1 MICDNYAI
9 GDTNRVE
16 ETCKTDWMESLAA
29 IVATIY
35 AALVLISIANV
46 IVAVL
51 ARRGKFKF
59 WIAIAMNTLTGLV
72 AAWGVT
78 ATLALGLVP
87 LIGLVIGSIILTWPK
102 KKS

>member
-1 MICDNYAI
+1 
-9 GDTNRVE
+9 
-16 ETCKTDWMESLAA
+16 MESLAA

-35 AALVLISIANV
+35 VALILLSIANV

-51 ARRGKFKF
+51 ARRGKFRF
-59 WIAIAMNTLTGLV
+59 WVGIAMNTLTGLV
-72 AAWGVT
+72 AAWGVS

-87 LIGLVIGSIILTWPK
+87 LLGLVVGSIVLTWPK

>member
-1 MICDNYAI
+1 
-9 GDTNRVE
+9 
-16 ETCKTDWMESLAA
+16 MESLAA

-35 AALVLISIANV
+35 VALILLSIANV

-51 ARRGKFKF
+51 ARRGRFKF
-59 WIAIAMNTLTGLV
+59 WVGIAMNTLTGLV
-72 AAWGVT
+72 AAWAVT

-87 LIGLVIGSIILTWPK
+87 LLGLVAGSIVLTWPK

>member
-1 MICDNYAI
+1 
-9 GDTNRVE
+9 
-16 ETCKTDWMESLAA
+16 MESLAA

-35 AALVLISIANV
+35 VALILLSIANV

-51 ARRGKFKF
+51 ARRGRFKF
-59 WIAIAMNTLTGLV
+59 WVGLAMNTLTGLV
-72 AAWGVT
+72 AAWAVT

-87 LIGLVIGSIILTWPK
+87 LLGLVAGSIVLTWPK

>member
-1 MICDNYAI
+1 
-9 GDTNRVE
+9 
-16 ETCKTDWMESLAA
+16 MESLAA

-35 AALVLISIANV
+35 VALILLSIANV

-59 WIAIAMNTLTGLV
+59 WLGIAMNTVTGLV
-72 AAWGVT
+72 AAWAVT

-87 LIGLVIGSIILTWPK
+87 LLGLVVGSIVLTWPRK
-102 KKS
+102 KN

>member
-1 MICDNYAI
+1 
-9 GDTNRVE
+9 
-16 ETCKTDWMESLAA
+16 MESLAA

-35 AALVLISIANV
+35 VALILLSIANV

-51 ARRGKFKF
+51 ARRGRLKF
-59 WIAIAMNTLTGLV
+59 WVGIAMNTLTGLV
-72 AAWGVT
+72 AAWAVT

-87 LIGLVIGSIILTWPK
+87 LLGLVAGSIVLTWPK

>member
-1 MICDNYAI
+1 
-9 GDTNRVE
+9 
-16 ETCKTDWMESLAA
+16 MESLAA

-35 AALVLISIANV
+35 VALILLSIANV

-51 ARRGKFKF
+51 ARRGRFKF
-59 WIAIAMNTLTGLV
+59 WVGIAMNTLTGLV
-72 AAWGVT
+72 AAWAVT

-87 LIGLVIGSIILTWPK
+87 LLGLLAGSIVLTWPK

>member
-1 MICDNYAI
+1 
-9 GDTNRVE
+9 
-16 ETCKTDWMESLAA
+16 MESLAA

-35 AALVLISIANV
+35 VALILLSVANV

-51 ARRGKFKF
+51 ARRGKFRF
-59 WIAIAMNTLTGLV
+59 WVGIAMNTLTGLV
-72 AAWGVT
+72 AAWAVT

-87 LIGLVIGSIILTWPK
+87 LLGLVVGSIVLTWPK

>member
-1 MICDNYAI
+1 
-9 GDTNRVE
+9 
-16 ETCKTDWMESLAA
+16 MEYLAA

-35 AALVLISIANV
+35 VALILLSIANV

-51 ARRGKFKF
+51 ARRGRFKF
-59 WIAIAMNTLTGLV
+59 WVGIAMNTLTGLV
-72 AAWGVT
+72 AAWAVT

-87 LIGLVIGSIILTWPK
+87 LLGLVAGSIVITWPK

>member
-1 MICDNYAI
+1 
-9 GDTNRVE
+9 
-16 ETCKTDWMESLAA
+16 MESLAA

-35 AALVLISIANV
+35 VALILLSIANV

-51 ARRGKFKF
+51 ARRGRFKF
-59 WIAIAMNTLTGLV
+59 WVGIAMNTLTWLV
-72 AAWGVT
+72 AAWAVT

-87 LIGLVIGSIILTWPK
+87 LLGLVAGSIVLTWPK

>member
-1 MICDNYAI
+1 
-9 GDTNRVE
+9 
-16 ETCKTDWMESLAA
+16 MESLAA

-35 AALVLISIANV
+35 VALILLSIANV

-51 ARRGKFKF
+51 ARRGRFKF
-59 WIAIAMNTLTGLV
+59 WVGIAMNTLTGLV
-72 AAWGVT
+72 AAWAVT

-87 LIGLVIGSIILTWPK
+87 LLGLVLGSIVLTWPK